1 MDCCNKWYRQ
11 QLKEF
16 FITLHK
22 IDSNITMSPQ
32 NQPTQSPTKKILD
45 IIKIAAFPVLLTLVG
60 TIGYRLVNL
69 VEDMNLRLTR
79 VELLVT
85 IDRGEIDRL
94 RGKST
99 SMPQILSTPQ
109 PPYRQSLVFMPLFSA
124 VMPEKVYV
132 RTEPIDEINN

>member
-1 MDCCNKWYRQ
+1 
-11 QLKEF
+11 
-16 FITLHK
+16 
-22 IDSNITMSPQ
+22 MSPQ